1 MESLIPYNVEPDEPG
16 VTVRPSAEAPGMA
29 GMREPVVIVGAG
41 HAGFHCAAALRQQGY
56 QDGIVLIA
64 GEESLPYQRPPLSKT
79 YLLQKTSA
87 ADLLFRP
94 ARFFSDQRIDMVAA
108 NAERIDRGRQQL
120 VLSNGDCIGYSH
132 LVLATGARAR
142 RLSIPGAD
150 LAGVLPLQT
159 LQDADRLLPLLRN
172 CKNVLV
178 VGAGF
183 IGLEFATAARGLGL
197 NVRIVDVADRPMSR
211 ALSSECGGFFAEAH
225 RQLGTEFLFNTGLD
239 RLEGAD
245 GKVVAAVTSQGRR
258 LPADLVLVGIGATP
272 QTQLAIQ
279 AGLAVDNGICVDSH
293 LLTADPAISAIG
305 DVACFPEAGSGR
317 AIRLESVQNATD
329 QGRAVA
335 ARIMGKAAAYAP
347 VPWFWS
353 DQGDLKLQIAGLRR
367 GDEEHVVVG
376 DPASGSFSVLCIRDD
391 TLVAVESVNRPADH
405 MLARRLIAKGCR
417 TTPAA
422 ARQPAF
428 DLKSL

>member
-1 MESLIPYNVEPDEPG
+1 
-16 VTVRPSAEAPGMA
+16 
-29 GMREPVVIVGAG
+29 MRKPVVIVGAG
-41 HAGFHCAAALRQQGY
+41 HAGFHCAAALRQQSY
-56 QDGIVLIA
+56 EDGIVLIA
-64 GEESLPYQRPPLSKT
+64 GEDSLPYQRPPLSKA

-94 ARFFSDQRIDMVAA
+94 ERFFGDQRIDVVFA
-108 NAERIDRGRQQL
+108 NAASIDRRLQQV
-120 VLSNGDCIGYSH
+120 VLLNGDCVEYSH
-132 LVLATGARAR
+132 LVLATGAKAR
-142 RLSIPGAD
+142 RLAIPGAD
-150 LAGVLPLQT
+150 LAGVLALQT
-159 LQDADRLLPLLRN
+159 LGDADTLLPMLRS
-172 CKNVLV
+172 CENVLV

-197 NVRIVDVADRPMSR
+197 KVRVVDVADRPMSR
-211 ALSSECGGFFAEAH
+211 ALSNECGGFFANAH
-225 RQLGTEFLFNTGLD
+225 RQLGTEFLFNTGLE
-239 RLEGAD
+239 RLEGLD

-272 QTQLAIQ
+272 QTQLALQ
-279 AGLAVDNGICVDSH
+279 AGLAVENGISVDSH
-293 LLTADPAISAIG
+293 LLTADPNISAIG

-335 ARIMGKAAAYAP
+335 ARIMGKEAAYAT

-353 DQGDLKLQIAGLRR
+353 DQGDIKLQIAGLRR
-367 GDEEHVVVG
+367 GDEEHVVIG
-376 DPASGSFSVLCIRDD
+376 DPASRSFSVLCIRDD
-391 TLVAVESVNRPADH
+391 TLAAVESVNRPADH

-428 DLKSL
+428 DLKAL